1 MVFWYSFVKNSK
13 VFANI
18 SKKKSS
24 HGGCSCKP
32 HWSHDRELKDSKWQ
46 KVSAIN
52 RQNKN
57 CGFKFLLL
65 SRHIHY
71 ARNWWYSNSLEEL
84 SLGNIIS
91 LSFYESRAIFIV
103 NYMAVALI
111 KVWHSLLFV
120 IYVPEMFYFSMILLR
135 TSANAKCIRV
145 FF

>member
-1 MVFWYSFVKNSK
+1 MPESLS
-13 VFANI
+13 
-18 SKKKSS
+18 
-24 HGGCSCKP
+24 
-32 HWSHDRELKDSKWQ
+32 D
-46 KVSAIN
+46 IN

-91 LSFYESRAIFIV
+91 LSFYESPAIFIV
-103 NYMAVALI
+103 NYMAGALI

-120 IYVPEMFYFSMILLR
+120 IYVPEMFYLSMILLR
-135 TSANAKCIRV
+135 TSANAKCMRM
-145 FF
+145 FFYKQRPCIFLNSSFWEKVLCWTQPYSDWWLANKHKYQDGQ